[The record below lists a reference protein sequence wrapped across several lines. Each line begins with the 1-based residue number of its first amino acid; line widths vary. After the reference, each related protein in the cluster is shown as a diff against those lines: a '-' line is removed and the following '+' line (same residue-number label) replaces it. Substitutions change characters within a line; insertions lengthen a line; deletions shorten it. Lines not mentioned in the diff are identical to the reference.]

1 MLLLTPYELITKE
14 EPETTLLNLTVQ
26 VPRDVTHF
34 SGLASVIEGLQ
45 SVDGL
50 LRTRIQPS
58 GLIAHNN
65 DLLEARAKLVRF
77 RVNSDPLAE
86 LIANHPWLSVLT
98 LVVVVVRDYERFRN
112 SLGAMKQDAV
122 AFAQGISG
130 LAQVEKDRI
139 VVGTSLLMDALATFP
154 NDGLKSWV
162 ERLNRARKAISG
174 VKDEKPTVSV
184 RANDA

>member
-1 MLLLTPYELITKE
+1 MLLLTPYELISKE
-14 EPETTLLNLTVQ
+14 APGTTLLNLTVQ

-45 SVDGL
+45 SLDGL
-50 LRTRIQPS
+50 LRTKIQPS
-58 GLIAHNN
+58 GSIAYNN

-77 RVNSDPLAE
+77 RVNSDPLAD

-112 SLGAMKQDAV
+112 SLGAMKQDAG
-122 AFAQGISG
+122 AFAEGISG
-130 LAQVEKDRI
+130 LAQAEKERV
-139 VVGTSLLMDALATFP
+139 VVGVSLLIDELAQFP
-154 NDGLKSWV
+154 NEGLKAWV

-174 VKDEKPTVSV
+174 VNDERPTVSV

>member
-1 MLLLTPYELITKE
+1 MLLLTPYELISKGQ
-14 EPETTLLNLTVQ
+14 PETSLLNLTVQ

-45 SVDGL
+45 SLDGL
-50 LRTRIQPS
+50 LRTKIQPS
-58 GLIAHNN
+58 GSIAYNN

-98 LVVVVVRDYERFRN
+98 LVVIVVRDYERFRN
-112 SLGAMKQDAV
+112 SLGAMKRDAG
-122 AFAQGISG
+122 AFAEGISG
-130 LAQVEKDRI
+130 LAQAEKQR
-139 VVGTSLLMDALATFP
+139 VALGVSLLIDELATFP
-154 NDGLKSWV
+154 NEGLKSWV

-174 VKDEKPTVSV
+174 VNDERPIVSV